1 MPAGKG
7 EAMKKTGIFK
17 AMKLCMDYKK
27 LSEKK
32 QEELRKKRLED
43 IVAHARK
50 NSPYYRKLYEN
61 IPDCFSLSDLP
72 KTDKKTLMT
81 NWNDWICDRELTLE
95 EVEKFM
101 EDTDNIG
108 RKLKKKYLVFTT
120 SGSTGNP
127 LVAVYDDTA
136 NNVMGGIA
144 ACRSYARKE
153 DLKAFMK
160 KGKKSIGVFA
170 DEGFYLGNS
179 SIRSRLRSMPWKKK
193 QLAVSSALYPIE
205 KIVQQ
210 LNEFQPDMLGG
221 YPSNLELLIEEAK
234 EGRLQISPVIIMT
247 GGEYLSDSLR
257 NRLAETF
264 HCYVQTS
271 YSCTEGGTVAC
282 ECRKQHFH
290 INDDWLIVEP
300 VDADGNPVPDGV
312 QSDKIYLTN
321 LFNYTQPYI
330 RYEVTDRVIMHHE
343 ACGCGNR
350 SPWIELEGRTD
361 DVTNFIQEG
370 KEIKIAPL
378 PVYAVLKEVHNIRR
392 FQVLVYPENKLKLR
406 IEPKE
411 GVSKEVAFE
420 DAKECLIKFLKTQKI
435 EDITVSLSEEAPQQ
449 NPMSG
454 KFKHIINMQNEI
466 LV

>member
-1 MPAGKG
+1 
-7 EAMKKTGIFK
+7 MKKTGIFM
-17 AMKLCMDYKK
+17 AMKLCMDYDKMRE
-27 LSEKK
+27 EKK
-32 QEELRKKRLED
+32 QEIRKQRLEE
-43 IVAHARK
+43 IVKHARE
-50 NSPYYRKLYEN
+50 NSPYYKKLYQNVPEN
-61 IPDCFSLSDLP
+61 FALTDLP
-72 KTDKKTLMT
+72 PTDKKALME
-81 NWNDWICDRELTLE
+81 NWNDWVCDRELTLE

-127 LVAVYDDTA
+127 LVSVYDKTA
-136 NNVMGGIA
+136 NNVMGGIC

-153 DLKAFMK
+153 DLRAFMK
-160 KGKKSIGVFA
+160 RGGKSIGVFA

-193 QLAVSSALYPIE
+193 QLAVSSALYPIAE
-205 KIVQQ
+205 IVQQ

-221 YPSNLELLIEEAK
+221 YPSNLELLIDEAK

-257 NRLAETF
+257 VKLAETF

-290 INDDWLIVEP
+290 VNDDWLIVEP
-300 VDADGNPVPDGV
+300 VDAEGNSVPDGV
-312 QSDKIYLTN
+312 QSDKLYLTN
-321 LFNYTQPYI
+321 LYNYTQPYI

-343 ACGCGNR
+343 PCGCGNTA
-350 SPWIELEGRTD
+350 PWLELEGRTD
-361 DVTNFIQEG
+361 DVTTFTENG

-378 PVYAVLKEVHNIRR
+378 SVYAVLKEVHGIRR
-392 FQVLVYPENKLKLR
+392 FQVLVHPENKLELR
-406 IEPKE
+406 IEEKH
-411 GVSKEVAFE
+411 GVNRNEVFE
-420 DAKECLIKFLKTQKI
+420 AAREALERFLATQNI
-435 EDITVSLSEEAPQQ
+435 IHVTIFLSEEAPRQ
-449 NPMSG
+449 NQNSG
-454 KFKHIINMQNEI
+454 KFKHIINMQQSR
-466 LV
+466 

>member
-1 MPAGKG
+1 
-7 EAMKKTGIFK
+7 MKKIGIFK
-17 AMKLCMDYKK
+17 VMKLCKDY
-27 LSEKK
+27 EKMNAEEK
-32 QEELRKKRLED
+32 QEIRRQRLQE
-43 IVAHARK
+43 IVEHARK
-50 NSPYYRKLYEN
+50 NSPYYKKLYRDVPES
-61 IPDCFSLSDLP
+61 FELTDLP
-72 KTDKKTLMT
+72 PTDKKTLME
-81 NWNDWICDRELTLE
+81 NWNDWICDRNLTLA
-95 EVEKFM
+95 EVEHFM

-127 LVAVYDDTA
+127 LVSVYDKTA
-136 NNVMGGIA
+136 NNVMGGIS

-160 KGKKSIGVFA
+160 KGGKSIGVFA

-193 QLAVSSALYPIE
+193 QLAVSSALYPISE
-205 KIVQQ
+205 IVQQ
-210 LNEFQPDMLGG
+210 LNQFQPDMLGG
-221 YPSNLELLIEEAK
+221 YPSNLELLIDEAK

-257 NRLAETF
+257 ERLAEAF

-282 ECRKQHFH
+282 ECRNRHFH

-300 VDADGNPVPDGV
+300 VDAEGNIVPDGV

-321 LFNYTQPYI
+321 LYNYTQPYI

-343 ACGCGNR
+343 PCCCGNMA
-350 SPWIELEGRTD
+350 PWVELEGRTD
-361 DVTNFIQEG
+361 DVTRFMEDG

-378 PVYAVLKEVHNIRR
+378 PIYAVLKEVHSLRR
-392 FQVLVYPENKLKLR
+392 FQVLAYPENKLELR
-406 IEPKE
+406 IEEKE
-411 GVSKEVAFE
+411 GVSRAEAFE
-420 DAKECLIKFLKTQKI
+420 KAKECLEKFLAAQNVKHVT
-435 EDITVSLSEEAPQQ
+435 ITLSEALPQQ
-449 NPMSG
+449 NPNSG
-454 KFKHIINMQNEI
+454 KFKHIINMKNEM
-466 LV
+466 VK